1 MKKTG
6 LLNAELSKV
15 IAGMGHTDTLV
26 ISDAGLPVPEGV
38 PVIDLALR
46 QGVPGFIETLETVLA
61 ELEVERGVVASELRD
76 TSPAM
81 HKVLIDLWAKRA
93 PLEHTANHDDFKALS
108 QSAKA
113 VVRTGEFTPFSNI
126 ILFAGVIY

>member
-1 MKKTG
+1 MKKTA
-6 LLNAELSKV
+6 LLNAELSQV

-26 ISDAGLPVPEGV
+26 IGDAGLPVPKGV
-38 PVIDLALR
+38 PVVDLALR

-61 ELEVERGVVASELRD
+61 ELEVEGGVVTNELRD
-76 TSPAM
+76 TSPTM

-93 PLEHTANHDDFKALS
+93 PLEHTSHDEFKAMS
-108 QSAKA
+108 QNAKA

-126 ILFAGVIY
+126 ILTAGVVY

>member
-26 ISDAGLPVPEGV
+26 IADAGLPIPKGV

-46 QGVPGFIETLETVLA
+46 QGMPGFIETLETVLS
-61 ELEVERGVVASELRD
+61 ELEVEGGVVANEMRD

-93 PLEHTANHDDFKALS
+93 PLEHTANHDEFKAMS
-108 QSAKA
+108 QHAKA
-113 VVRTGEFTPFSNI
+113 VVRTGEFTAFSNI
-126 ILFAGVIY
+126 ILVAGVVF